1 MSKGFISMTILILV
15 NCIFYWI
22 FFVYFL
28 VVHIFLFFGPYSE
41 VSMYYPD
48 LIFET
53 FILYRPLIGG
63 KGFLIQ

>member
-1 MSKGFISMTILILV
+1 MSVTIILV
-15 NCIFYWI
+15 NCIFSWI

-28 VVHIFLFFGPYSE
+28 VVRIFIFFGPSSE
-41 VSMYYPD
+41 VSMYYPE

-53 FILYRPLIGG
+53 FIPYRPLIGG